1 MSGFVGTLR
10 SEVLRLEV
18 ALYACRERLQAQ
30 TDDEALHDLRVC
42 LRRLRSL
49 LKPLKGAAGSDPL
62 QNRAAELGRLTGPLR
77 DLEVLIGTLRASGE
91 HAAAQRRLAQ
101 RRKGDALVLNS
112 RALPALFRAL
122 DEWPR
127 ELAAQ
132 QASGELDD
140 LHKKVR
146 RYLRKQLAKLVEA
159 LGDAEHDRHRV
170 RLLIKRVRYT
180 AEAYPQLSPLSAVQL
195 KLLKKGQA
203 VLGDWHDHLQWLA
216 TAEREP
222 DLRGFIPAWRD
233 SMQAAE
239 RSAQAVQARLLAAL
253 EPQQ

>member
-1 MSGFVGTLR
+1 MSGFVGKLR
-10 SEVLRLEV
+10 SEVLRLQV

-49 LKPLKGAAGSDPL
+49 LKPLKGAAGSDAL

-77 DLEVLIGTLRASGE
+77 DLEVLIETLHAHGE
-91 HAAAQRRLAQ
+91 HAAADRRMVQ
-101 RRKGDALVLNS
+101 RRKGDAMVLAS
-112 RALPALFRAL
+112 RALPALFHAL
-122 DEWPR
+122 DEWPQ
-127 ELAAQ
+127 ELTAQ

-140 LHKKVR
+140 LQKSVK
-146 RYLRKQLAKLVEA
+146 RYLRKQRGKLIDA

-180 AEAYPQLSPLSAVQL
+180 AEAYPQLSPLSAAQL

-216 TAEREP
+216 TAEHEP
-222 DLRGFIPAWRD
+222 DLRGFIPAWRA
-233 SMQAAE
+233 SMEAAE
-239 RSAQAVQARLLAAL
+239 RSAQAIQARLLAAL

>member
-1 MSGFVGTLR
+1 MSGFVSNLR
-10 SEVLRLEV
+10 SEVLHLQV

-30 TDDEALHDLRVC
+30 TDGEALHDLRVC

-62 QNRAAELGRLTGPLR
+62 QQRAAELGRLSGPLR
-77 DLEVLIGTLRASGE
+77 DLEVLIATLRQHGE
-91 HAAAQRRLAQ
+91 HAAADRRVPERA
-101 RRKGDALVLNS
+101 RGDAMLLAS
-112 RALPALFRAL
+112 RSLPALFRTL
-122 DEWPR
+122 DEWPQ

-146 RYLRKQLAKLVEA
+146 RYLRKQRARLVEA
-159 LGDAEHDRHRV
+159 LRDAEHDRHRV

-180 AEAYPQLSPLSAVQL
+180 AEAYPQLSPLSAAQVR
-195 KLLKKGQA
+195 LLKKGQA

-216 TAEREP
+216 RAETEK
-222 DLRGFIPAWRD
+222 DLQVFEQAWRR
-233 SMQAAE
+233 SMEEAE
-239 RSAQAVQARLLAAL
+239 RSSEVIQARLLAAL
-253 EPQQ
+253 E

>member
-10 SEVLRLEV
+10 SEVLRLQI

-49 LKPLKGAAGSDPL
+49 LKPLKGAAGSEAS
-62 QNRAAELGRLTGPLR
+62 QRRAAELGQLTGPLR
-77 DLEVLIGTLRASGE
+77 DLEVLIATLRASGE
-91 HAAAQRRLAQ
+91 HAAADRRLAQ
-101 RRKGDALVLNS
+101 RRKGDALVLDS

-122 DEWPR
+122 DEWPQ

-132 QASGELDD
+132 QACGELED

-146 RYLRKQLAKLVEA
+146 RYLRKQRGKLIEA
-159 LGDAEHDRHRV
+159 LGDAEHDPHQV

-180 AEAYPQLSPLSAVQL
+180 AEAYPQLSPLSAAQL

-203 VLGDWHDHLQWLA
+203 ALGDWHDHFQWLA

-222 DLRGFIPAWRD
+222 DLRAFIPAWRE

-239 RSAQAVQARLLAAL
+239 RSAQVIQARLLAAL
-253 EPQQ
+253 Q